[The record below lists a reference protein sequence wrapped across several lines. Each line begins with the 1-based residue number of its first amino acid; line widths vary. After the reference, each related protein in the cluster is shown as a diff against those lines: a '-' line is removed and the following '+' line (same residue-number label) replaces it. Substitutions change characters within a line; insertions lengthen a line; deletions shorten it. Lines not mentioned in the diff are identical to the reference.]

1 VTGVDG
7 RDRWHDVRH
16 LRVRVGAARTV
27 AVRHVATAD
36 LPTAAGP
43 FRALGYREVDSGGE
57 HVALVHGSP
66 VGAGV
71 LVRVHSECLT
81 GDALGSARCDCGE
94 QLQTSLRR
102 VVAAGAGVVVYV
114 RGHEG
119 RGIGLVEKLRAYAL
133 QDTGLDTVDANL
145 ALGLPADARDF
156 GAAAAI
162 LGHLGVASVRLL
174 TNNPAKAEALAA
186 AGVAV
191 DALEPL
197 VVEPTEHSAGYL
209 AAKAARMGHLLPA
222 AR

>member
-1 VTGVDG
+1 
-7 RDRWHDVRH
+7 
-16 LRVRVGAARTV
+16 
-27 AVRHVATAD
+27 
-36 LPTAAGP
+36 
-43 FRALGYREVDSGGE
+43 
-57 HVALVHGSP
+57 
-66 VGAGV
+66 
-71 LVRVHSECLT
+71 
-81 GDALGSARCDCGE
+81 
-94 QLQTSLRR
+94 
-102 VVAAGAGVVVYV
+102 VVYV